1 MSDKA
6 NTQSNIL
13 DDKKLW
19 LICPKCKNFP
29 LITLKIDNESKEIYI
44 NLKCRCNNYKEEQ
57 YSFKEYMAQI
67 THKQKNKMPC
77 SKNPSHN
84 GYLAINYCFQCQEF
98 LCSLCKSIHD
108 TLNKDH
114 IISDEAIKID
124 KICDR
129 HLEDNEIISYCNE
142 CNMNL
147 CSTCLK
153 EHNIHHDI
161 YDLKNFF
168 PKNLIDKYFEDF
180 KLIHIA
186 FFKYINEA
194 KKIMDEKIKEK
205 KDEEDENAK
214 NDIKTAIKNSNLLY
228 QKNKEMNQDLIKII
242 SLMFDNYYNT
252 IESSPNFNI
261 IYQLKNLTRFNN
273 SLKQYKYD
281 DNMSLLENI
290 NSFIDYLKKV
300 FIIKTL
306 DTPLEIKE
314 IIKIPKLNNTRVLTY
329 LGGSKLCSGNWESN
343 LQIIDLNTKS
353 IIKNIA
359 GHFSGVS
366 TMCLINGKYILSGG
380 TDAAMNIYEPDLV
393 IDENNNNEED
403 GGESCFKGFING
415 HDDTV
420 SKIFQFKDGK
430 VATCGYDK
438 KINIFGK
445 ILDNETKDDFPII
458 ELTEEEKEK
467 LEKEKAEKEK
477 AEKEKEKAEKEK
489 SEKENNDDNEVKPN
503 EEKPQDKEPEK
514 QLFYISLEK
523 IATFELPNKVFDI
536 CELKDG
542 SLISCCLDKTLRI
555 FNMETLKEEKVLKVD
570 VVPSKIACLIDGRIT
585 IAFGER
591 DAFGIKIFKLD
602 EKKEITL
609 EKEFITHTKFI
620 SSLYI
625 LEDGKIVTTSLDGTA
640 VFYNPF
646 EMKIVCKIEEKNKK
660 NFTSV
665 TQLEDRNVVISSSK
679 GYIYMLQ

>member
-1 MSDKA
+1 MSDKP
-6 NTQSNIL
+6 NSQSNIL

-29 LITLKIDNESKEIYI
+29 LITLKMDNESKEIYI

-57 YSFKEYMAQI
+57 YSIKEYLAQI
-67 THKQKNKMPC
+67 TYKQKNKMSC

-108 TLNKDH
+108 TLNRDH

-147 CSTCLK
+147 CGTCLK

-161 YDLKNFF
+161 FDIKNFF
-168 PKNLIDKYFEDF
+168 PKNLVDKYFEDF

-194 KKIMDEKIKEK
+194 KKILDEKIKEK
-205 KDEEDENAK
+205 KDEEDENSK
-214 NDIKTAIKNSNLLY
+214 NDIKAAIKNSNLLY

-252 IESSPNFNI
+252 IESSPNFNL

-273 SLKQYKYD
+273 NLKQFKYD
-281 DNMSLLENI
+281 DNLSLIENI

-314 IIKIPKLNNTRVLTY
+314 IIKIPKLNNTRVLIY
-329 LGGSKLCSGNWESN
+329 LGGMKLCSGNWESN

-353 IIKNIA
+353 IIKNIS

-380 TDAAMNIYEPDLV
+380 NDAAMNIYEPDPV
-393 IDENNNNEED
+393 VDENNKDEED

-477 AEKEKEKAEKEK
+477 LEKEKAEKEK
-489 SEKENNDDNEVKPN
+489 LEKENNDENEAKQN
-503 EEKPQDKEPEK
+503 EEKQKAEEPEK

-523 IATFELPNKVFDI
+523 ITTFELPNKVFDI

-570 VVPSKIACLIDGRIT
+570 FVPSKIACLGDGRIT
-585 IAFGER
+585 VTFGER

-640 VFYNPF
+640 IFYNPF

-679 GYIYMLQ
+679 GYIYILQ

>member
-6 NTQSNIL
+6 NSQSNIL

-29 LITLKIDNESKEIYI
+29 LITLKMDNESKEIYI

-57 YSFKEYMAQI
+57 YSIKEYLAQI
-67 THKQKNKMPC
+67 TYKQKNKMSC

-108 TLNKDH
+108 TLNRDH
-114 IISDEAIKID
+114 ILSDEAIKID

-147 CSTCLK
+147 CGTCLK

-161 YDLKNFF
+161 FDIKNFF

-194 KKIMDEKIKEK
+194 KKILDEKIKEK
-205 KDEEDENAK
+205 KDEEDENSK
-214 NDIKTAIKNSNLLY
+214 NDIKAAIKNSNLLY

-252 IESSPNFNI
+252 IESSPNFNL

-273 SLKQYKYD
+273 NLKQFKYD
-281 DNMSLLENI
+281 DNLSLIENI

-329 LGGSKLCSGNWESN
+329 LGGMKLCSGNWESN

-353 IIKNIA
+353 IIKNIS

-380 TDAAMNIYEPDLV
+380 NDAAMNIYEPDPV
-393 IDENNNNEED
+393 VDENNKDEED

-477 AEKEKEKAEKEK
+477 LEKEKAEKEK
-489 SEKENNDDNEVKPN
+489 LEKENNDENEAKQN
-503 EEKPQDKEPEK
+503 EEKQKAEEPEK

-523 IATFELPNKVFDI
+523 ITTFELPNKVFDI

-570 VVPSKIACLIDGRIT
+570 FVPSKIACLGDGRIT
-585 IAFGER
+585 VTFGER

-640 VFYNPF
+640 IFYNPF

-679 GYIYMLQ
+679 GYIYILQ

>member
-6 NTQSNIL
+6 NSQSNIL

-29 LITLKIDNESKEIYI
+29 LITLKMDNESKEIYI

-57 YSFKEYMAQI
+57 YSIKEYLAQI
-67 THKQKNKMPC
+67 TYKQKNKMSC

-108 TLNKDH
+108 TLNRDH

-147 CSTCLK
+147 CGTCLK

-161 YDLKNFF
+161 FDIKNFF

-194 KKIMDEKIKEK
+194 KKILDEKIKEK
-205 KDEEDENAK
+205 KDEEDENSK
-214 NDIKTAIKNSNLLY
+214 NDIKAAIKNSNLLY

-252 IESSPNFNI
+252 IESSPNFNL

-273 SLKQYKYD
+273 NLKQFKYD
-281 DNMSLLENI
+281 DNLSLIENI

-306 DTPLEIKE
+306 DTALEIKE

-329 LGGSKLCSGNWESN
+329 LGGMKLCSGNWESN

-353 IIKNIA
+353 IIKNIS

-380 TDAAMNIYEPDLV
+380 NDAAMNIYEPDPV
-393 IDENNNNEED
+393 VDENNKDEED

-467 LEKEKAEKEK
+467 FEKEKAEKEKLEKEKAEKEK
-477 AEKEKEKAEKEK
+477 L
-489 SEKENNDDNEVKPN
+489 EKENNDENEAKQN
-503 EEKPQDKEPEK
+503 EEKQKAEEPEK

-523 IATFELPNKVFDI
+523 ITTFELPNKVFDI

-570 VVPSKIACLIDGRIT
+570 FVPSKIACLGDGRIT
-585 IAFGER
+585 VTFGER

-640 VFYNPF
+640 IFYNPF

-679 GYIYMLQ
+679 GYIYILQ

>member
-6 NTQSNIL
+6 NSQSNIL

-29 LITLKIDNESKEIYI
+29 LITLKMDNESKEIYI

-57 YSFKEYMAQI
+57 YSIKEYLAQI
-67 THKQKNKMPC
+67 TYKQKNKMSC

-108 TLNKDH
+108 TLNRDH

-147 CSTCLK
+147 CGTCLK

-161 YDLKNFF
+161 FDIKNFF

-194 KKIMDEKIKEK
+194 KKILDEKIKEK
-205 KDEEDENAK
+205 KDEEDENSK
-214 NDIKTAIKNSNLLY
+214 NDIKAAIKNSNLLY

-252 IESSPNFNI
+252 IESSPNFNL

-273 SLKQYKYD
+273 NLKQFKYD
-281 DNMSLLENI
+281 DNLSLIENI

-329 LGGSKLCSGNWESN
+329 LGGMKLCSGNWESN

-353 IIKNIA
+353 IIKNIS

-380 TDAAMNIYEPDLV
+380 NDAAMNIYEPDPV
-393 IDENNNNEED
+393 VDENNKDEED

-477 AEKEKEKAEKEK
+477 LEKEKAEKEK
-489 SEKENNDDNEVKPN
+489 LEKENNDENEAKQN
-503 EEKPQDKEPEK
+503 EEKQKAEEPEK

-523 IATFELPNKVFDI
+523 ITTFELPNKVFDI

-570 VVPSKIACLIDGRIT
+570 FVPSKIACLGDGRIT
-585 IAFGER
+585 VTFGER

-640 VFYNPF
+640 IFYNPF

-679 GYIYMLQ
+679 GYIYILQ